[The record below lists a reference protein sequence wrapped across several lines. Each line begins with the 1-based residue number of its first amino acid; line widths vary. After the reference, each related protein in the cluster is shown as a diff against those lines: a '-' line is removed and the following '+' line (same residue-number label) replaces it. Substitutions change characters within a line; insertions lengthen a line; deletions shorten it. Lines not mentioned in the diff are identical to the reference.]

1 LNAHNELVLLS
12 YYKVDHTDSEE
23 QSLNSKDTDE
33 WVEMVDEW
41 RGASG
46 DSSLH
51 EEILG
56 QLGE

>member
-1 LNAHNELVLLS
+1 MCTLVGFQ
-12 YYKVDHTDSEE
+12 YKVDHTDSEE
-23 QSLNSKDTDE
+23 QSLNFKDIDE